1 MNNRFK
7 NFIPKAI
14 YWLMYLLLGRV
25 IVFYI
30 NQNDKFAIK
39 CYFNFSDKYFLL
51 EFIAAIFSATFWT
64 YIIFKWAKKNKH

>member
-51 EFIAAIFSATFWT
+51 EFIAAIFSA
-64 YIIFKWAKKNKH
+64 FKKELNAVVENIQKL